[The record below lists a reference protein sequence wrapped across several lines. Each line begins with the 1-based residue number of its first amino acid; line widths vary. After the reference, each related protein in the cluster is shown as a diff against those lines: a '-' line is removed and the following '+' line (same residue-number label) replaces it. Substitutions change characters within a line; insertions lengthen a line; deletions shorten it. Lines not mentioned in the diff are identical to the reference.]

1 MLFVNIRIRDI
12 YMVIIYVYISSAI
25 LQSIAPL
32 LRLKRSFILL
42 QGFITTLIIYL
53 VLFQKFHF
61 SNLQQYYLI

>member
-61 SNLQQYYLI
+61 SNL